1 MALPATVPHQNLQS
15 GAGILSS
22 SKGFVASSAERCLRS
37 EVTVPTA
44 ILRAARWGASREAHP
59 TVLGTDPAGA
69 RPIAPEITMPRYC
82 PSFAPV
88 L

>member
-15 GAGILSS
+15 GAGILSW
-22 SKGFVASSAERCLRS
+22 SKGACGARLPC
-37 EVTVPTA
+37 PTA